1 METAK
6 SMSPQQA
13 FYLLKHFLNLED
25 EIYKEF
31 EQHGI
36 NKSQILNQFEII
48 GSKFHSTFCQNPFQI
63 INEIKKGILINEIHQ
78 SNGRTAFVYKYEM
91 SIGTQQITSIENCS
105 GMKIE
110 EELRG
115 LQRIKVV
122 KMRSLPETNYCTLV
136 LDLENQFIT
145 AFPGSYAPA
154 FPSDWMTTKEF
165 EEANSYWENH
175 VFIKQ

>member
-1 METAK
+1 
-6 SMSPQQA
+6 MSPQQA
-13 FYLLKHFLNLED
+13 FYLLKHFLKLEE

-36 NKSQILNQFEII
+36 NKSQILNQFQII

-63 INEIKKGILINEIHQ
+63 INEIKKGRLINEIHQ
-78 SNGRTAFVYKYEM
+78 SNGRTAFVYKYEL
-91 SIGTQQITSIENCS
+91 SIGTHQITSIENCS